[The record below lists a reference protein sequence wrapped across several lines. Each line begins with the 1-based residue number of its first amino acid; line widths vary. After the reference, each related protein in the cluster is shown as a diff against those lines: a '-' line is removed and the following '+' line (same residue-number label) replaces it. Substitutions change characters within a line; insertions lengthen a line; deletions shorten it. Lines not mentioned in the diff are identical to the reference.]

1 MRQQAA
7 GAVAA
12 AYRQHDTISA
22 FEGSQLV
29 DVVQALMLSSGKPLL
44 AARDDL
50 LVQDLMPGFLQTLN
64 AAVRCLLVDAV
75 T

>member
-1 MRQQAA
+1 MRLAPSR
-7 GAVAA
+7 V
-12 AYRQHDTISA
+12 
-22 FEGSQLV
+22 SQLV

-64 AAVRCLLVDAV
+64 AAVLPPG
-75 T
+75 

>member
-1 MRQQAA
+1 
-7 GAVAA
+7 
-12 AYRQHDTISA
+12 
-22 FEGSQLV
+22 LV
-29 DVVQALMLSSGKPLL
+29 NVVQALMLSSGKPLL

-64 AAVRCLLVDAV
+64 AAVCCLLVEAV